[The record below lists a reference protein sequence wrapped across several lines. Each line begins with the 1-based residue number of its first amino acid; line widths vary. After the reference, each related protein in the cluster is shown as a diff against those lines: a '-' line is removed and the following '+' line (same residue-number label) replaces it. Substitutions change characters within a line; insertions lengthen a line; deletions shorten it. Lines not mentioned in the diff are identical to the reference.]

1 MTPARL
7 QGIHTAK
14 YNMLVLKTHWHKNT
28 YCSFTDRENW
38 TEFNI
43 GYNVTCARIK
53 REMSKEEL
61 DSISTKKPVAVQ
73 LTFDG
78 M

>member
-14 YNMLVLKTHWHKNT
+14 YNMLILKTHWHENK
-28 YCSFTDRENW
+28 YCPLEDKTNW

-43 GYNVTCARIK
+43 GYNITCARIL
-53 REMSKEEL
+53 RGMSKE
-61 DSISTKKPVAVQ
+61 DISRLSRHKPVAVQ